1 MSEYDAVVV
10 GSGPNGLAA
19 AIELARAGRSVL
31 VREAAGAIGGGLRS
45 GELTLPGFVHDL
57 CSAIHP
63 FAAASPF
70 LRTLPLSEHGLEWI
84 EPPAPLAHPLEGGE
98 AVVLRRSVEETAEE
112 LGADA
117 AGYHS
122 VFGPPVRSWPV
133 LEPELLGPLVHLP
146 RHPVALARF
155 GLSGLQPAASFAC
168 RRFRD
173 EPARALFAGLA
184 AHSILPLESVASASF
199 GLVLGTTG
207 HAVGWPLPRGG
218 SQRIA
223 DALASYL
230 RSLGGEIQ
238 TGAPV
243 ESLAELSAPT
253 VLCDVTP
260 RQLVRLAGERLP
272 PRYQRAL
279 ERFRYGPGVFKL
291 DWALSGPIP
300 WAAPVC
306 AEAGTVHL
314 GGTLDEIAASERAP
328 ARGETSERPFVLLVQ
343 PTLFDPSRAPEGKHT
358 AWAYCHV
365 PNGSSVDRTET
376 IERQVERFAPGFQE
390 RILARCV
397 AGPADLERRN
407 ANLVGGDI
415 GGGSNELRQLLA
427 RPVLR
432 PVPYATPLDGVY
444 LCSAST
450 PPGGGVHGMCGY
462 LAARAALG
470 AAGRR
475 GRRDRGRRA

>member
-1 MSEYDAVVV
+1 MSQYDAVVV

-31 VREAAGAIGGGLRS
+31 VREAAESVGGGLRS

-63 FAAASPF
+63 MAAASPF
-70 LRTLPLSEHGLEWI
+70 FRTLPLSEHGLEWI
-84 EPPAPLAHPLEGGE
+84 EPPAPLAHPLEGGGA
-98 AVVLRRSVEETAEE
+98 AVLLRSVVETAEG
-112 LGADA
+112 LGRDA
-117 AGYHS
+117 ESYRKL
-122 VFGPPVRSWPV
+122 F
-133 LEPELLGPLVHLP
+133 GPLVESWAQLEPALLAPLVRLP
-146 RHPVALARF
+146 RHPLALARF
-155 GLSGLQPAASFAC
+155 GLSALQPADSFAR
-168 RRFRD
+168 RRFTG
-173 EPARALFAGLA
+173 EPARTLFAGLA
-184 AHSILPLESVASASF
+184 AHSIVSLESIGSASF

-223 DALASYL
+223 NALASYL
-230 RSLGGEIQ
+230 RSLGGEIE

-243 ESLAELSAPT
+243 ETLDELSAKT

-260 RQLVRLAGERLP
+260 RQLLALAGDRLP
-272 PRYQRAL
+272 PRYRRAL

-300 WAAPVC
+300 WAAPEC
-306 AEAGTVHL
+306 AKAGTIHL
-314 GGTLDEIAASERAP
+314 GGSLEEIVASERAP
-328 ARGETSERPFVLLVQ
+328 GRGETSERPFVLLTQ
-343 PTLFDPSRAPEGKHT
+343 PSLFDASRAPEGKHT
-358 AWAYCHV
+358 GWAYCHV
-365 PNGSSVDRTET
+365 PNGSSVDMTET

-390 RILARCV
+390 RVLARSV
-397 AGPADLERRN
+397 SAPADLERRN
-407 ANLVGGDI
+407 PNLVGGDI
-415 GGGSNELRQLLA
+415 GGGSNELRQLVA

-432 PVPYATPLDGVY
+432 AVPYATPLAGVY

-462 LAARAALG
+462 LAARAAL
-470 AAGRR
+470 RS
-475 GRRDRGRRA
+475 D

>member
-1 MSEYDAVVV
+1 MSDYDAVIV

-31 VREAAGAIGGGLRS
+31 VREAADSVGGGLRS

-63 FAAASPF
+63 LAAASPF
-70 LRTLPLSEHGLEWI
+70 FRTLPLSEHGLEWI
-84 EPPAPLAHPLEGGE
+84 DPPLPLAHPLDGGD
-98 AVVLRRSVEETAEE
+98 AALLRRSVAETAEG
-112 LGADA
+112 LGPDA
-117 AGYHS
+117 RSYRKIFEPLAA
-122 VFGPPVRSWPV
+122 SWPQ
-133 LEPELLGPLVHLP
+133 LESQLLGPLLSVP
-146 RHPVALARF
+146 RHPFALTRF
-155 GLSGLQPAASFAC
+155 GLSALQPAAGFAR
-168 RRFRD
+168 RRFD
-173 EPARALFAGLA
+173 GEPARALFAGLA
-184 AHSILPLESVASASF
+184 AHSILPLESVGSASF

-218 SQRIA
+218 SQKIA

-230 RSLGGEIQ
+230 RSLGGEVQ

-243 ESLAELSAPT
+243 ESLDELSAKT
-253 VLCDVTP
+253 VLCDIGP
-260 RQLVRLAGERLP
+260 RQLLRLAGDRLP
-272 PRYQRAL
+272 QRYRRAL

-300 WAAPVC
+300 WAAAEC
-306 AEAGTVHL
+306 AQAGTVHL
-314 GGTLDEIAASERAP
+314 GGTLEEIAASERLP
-328 ARGETSERPFVLLVQ
+328 ARGETSERPFVLLAQ
-343 PTLFDPSRAPEGKHT
+343 PTLFDASRAPEGKHT

-365 PNGSSVDRTET
+365 PNGSDADMAET
-376 IERQVERFAPGFQE
+376 IDRQVERFAPGFGE
-390 RILARCV
+390 RVLARSIS
-397 AGPADLERRN
+397 APADLERRN

-415 GGGSNELRQLLA
+415 GGGSNEMRQLLA

-432 PVPYATPLDGVY
+432 RVPYTTPLEGVY

-462 LAARAALG
+462 LAARAALR
-470 AAGRR
+470 AG
-475 GRRDRGRRA
+475 